1 MIIKFDNE
9 GYVDGFAEIGGMGG
23 ACEWTGAIPNGF
35 RENCRVFRLENGVLV
50 KDTAK
55 EQQQQNRAAAEEEL
69 VELYEWFA
77 WYDNQCSQY
86 QRAVRMGE
94 KFDWDMS
101 VLDSIAKEKQ
111 ARIRE
116 IREGV

>member
-1 MIIKFDNE
+1 MLIKFNE
-9 GYVDGFAEIGGMGG
+9 NGYVDGFAEIGGMEG
-23 ACEWTGAIPNGF
+23 ASEWTGDVPDGF
-35 RENCRVFRLENGVLV
+35 RENCYVFHLKDGSLI
-50 KDTAK
+50 KDTSK
-55 EQQQQNRAAAEEEL
+55 EEQQQAQAAAVEEL
-69 VELYEWFA
+69 AELYEWFE

-86 QRAVRMGE
+86 QRAMRMGE

-101 VLDSIAKEKQ
+101 VLDATAKDKQ

>member
-1 MIIKFDNE
+1 MLIKFNE
-9 GYVDGFAEIGGMGG
+9 NGYVDGFAEIGGMDG
-23 ACEWTGAIPNGF
+23 ACEWTGAIPDGF
-35 RENCRVFRLENGVLV
+35 RENCQVFRLEGGALV

-55 EQQQQNRAAAEEEL
+55 EESQLAAQAAVEEL
-69 VELYEWFA
+69 AELYEWFA

-86 QRAVRMGE
+86 QRAQRMGE
-94 KFDWDMS
+94 PFDWDMS
-101 VLDSIAKEKQ
+101 ALDSIAKDKQ